1 MSRRGRGVTAHACL
15 GSGLLKM
22 GFNAGWPADYRA
34 SGVMAFLGRLPKKDL
49 GRDTAK
55 LADARMECNPDD
67 TWTEVGP

>member
-1 MSRRGRGVTAHACL
+1 
-15 GSGLLKM
+15 M

-34 SGVMAFLGRLPKKDL
+34 SGVMALAVRHQGRLPKKDL